1 MPRYLFIVSSRDPG
15 LFELLKERFAD
26 DQNVEVILDRRAHPA
41 PSARRPRTERRHRP
55 EVNEE
60 LRVRSY
66 AVVTLP

>member
-26 DQNVEVILDRRAHPA
+26 DQNVEVVLDRRAYPA
-41 PSARRPRTERRHRP
+41 PSGRRPPVERRRRP

-60 LRVRSY
+60 LRVSSY